1 VQYYDVFRWD
11 EAREEEANVKYVDM
25 DTLLSTSDII
35 SIHVPLLESTEG
47 IINKEAFAKMK
58 NSAILINTARG
69 PIVNTGD
76 LLDAVNSGE
85 IAAAAMD
92 TVAGEPLPADHPI
105 FKCDK
110 ILLTPHAGGNTN
122 DNTENMV
129 RIIVDC
135 ISEMENGTGP
145 AKRFV
150 VNSQYLQ

>member
-1 VQYYDVFRWD
+1 MNLY
-11 EAREEEANVKYVDM
+11 K
-25 DTLLSTSDII
+25 
-35 SIHVPLLESTEG
+35 
-47 IINKEAFAKMK
+47 KEK
-58 NSAILINTARG
+58 LY
-69 PIVNTGD
+69 
-76 LLDAVNSGE
+76 AVNSGE